1 MDSTLVK
8 GLAALEWIT
17 GYHVASVTE
26 RDHRPAFGVGD
37 GIAEEVEEGG
47 AEELVGQGEGL
58 LAFPTQTG
66 RLVQNPR
73 NPLLLR
79 QRRQRKVHLA

>member
-1 MDSTLVK
+1 MVS
-8 GLAALEWIT
+8 
-17 GYHVASVTE
+17 
-26 RDHRPAFGVGD
+26 
-37 GIAEEVEEGG
+37 
-47 AEELVGQGEGL
+47 QGEGL

-79 QRRQRKVHLA
+79 QRRKRNFDLRNFARSCSQ